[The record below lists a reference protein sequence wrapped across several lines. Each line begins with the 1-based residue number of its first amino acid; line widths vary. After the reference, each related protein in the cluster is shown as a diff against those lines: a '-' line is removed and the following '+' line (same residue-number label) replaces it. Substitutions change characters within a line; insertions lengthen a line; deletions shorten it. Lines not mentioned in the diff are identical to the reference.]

1 MSQEAMLMSLRYF
14 SSTDIL
20 LQASR
25 SFLRSKL
32 TLEVLLSGGGWS
44 TMKIKASSRLISTI
58 LFQ

>member
-14 SSTDIL
+14 SSTGIL

-25 SFLRSKL
+25 SFLRSEL

-44 TMKIKASSRLISTI
+44 TMEIKASS
-58 LFQ
+58 